1 MTRLQRARVA
11 QETLAICERGTYS
24 AAGQTISIG
33 EQLAQACAG
42 TVLYRLDDYDTLMN
56 AVAQLPRYDTE
67 IVVSARSTLAAGRSL
82 AERFAHVACLNFA
95 SARHPGGGFIGGSQA
110 QEESLARASGLY
122 ATLQTQPAFYEYHH
136 YNPSALY
143 SDHMILSPHVP
154 VFRDDQDRLIL
165 QPWTTTF
172 LTAAAVNAGVLRR
185 NDPTLVPQIEPTM
198 QRRARMVL
206 AMAAHHGCEALVLG
220 AWGCGVF
227 KNNPTTIARIFA
239 DALADP
245 ALVGLFK
252 AVDFAIYDSMEGQ
265 PILRAFR
272 SVFEG

>member
-1 MTRLQRARVA
+1 
-11 QETLAICERGTYS
+11 
-24 AAGQTISIG
+24 
-33 EQLAQACAG
+33 
-42 TVLYRLDDYDTLMN
+42 VLYRPDDYDTLMN

-82 AERFAHVACLNFA
+82 TERFAHVACLNFA

-122 ATLQTQPAFYEYHH
+122 PTLQTQPAFYEYHH
-136 YNPSALY
+136 HNPSALY

-185 NDPTLVPQIEPTM
+185 NDPTLVPQIVPTM

-227 KNNPTTIARIFA
+227 QNNPTTIARIFA
-239 DALADP
+239 EALNDS
-245 ALVGLFK
+245 ALTGVFK
-252 AVDFAIYDSMEGQ
+252 AVDFAIYDSMVGQ
-265 PILRAFR
+265 PTLRAFR
-272 SVFEG
+272 SMFAG